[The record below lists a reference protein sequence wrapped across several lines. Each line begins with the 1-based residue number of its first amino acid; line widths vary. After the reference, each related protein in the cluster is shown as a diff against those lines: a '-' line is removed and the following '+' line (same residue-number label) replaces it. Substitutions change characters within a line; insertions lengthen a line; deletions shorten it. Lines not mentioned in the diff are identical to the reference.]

1 MTALEEL
8 RAGEL
13 GEAFV
18 ALLYRQV
25 AVVAAVRR
33 FPPPEGYGSWTK
45 DAVLETAH
53 DYLTSP
59 EAHRRVLELAARVDS
74 DSSLQSALSEMVRN
88 FLRER
93 GRKTTVGKLMRR
105 LRNVLQDDD
114 RFLIVGAGQ
123 AGAGM
128 VALASGPTDPS
139 VVPVRDLVDA
149 ARAVTK
155 VSVVKW
161 SPSARREGPVA
172 DSDSLRRLS
181 HAVVEAARGSVERAT
196 LAEVI
201 ATRLGIDP
209 RSVPAA
215 IPVEDIDSRVQRD
228 RAADGRSGGA
238 DRGTD
243 RRSEKAHLR
252 EEPAT
257 DSTATSLEREEIAS
271 ALLEQLSDRERLVL
285 AWLHETVRTIADQ
298 TGLPVST
305 SGAVKQR
312 VTDKLRAMLVDLDPA
327 TAEWAALAARDAA
340 RQEVG
345 LDPV

>member
-1 MTALEEL
+1 MTALEEV
-8 RAGEL
+8 RVGEL
-13 GEAFV
+13 GEEFV

-59 EAHRRVLELAARVDS
+59 EAYRRVLELAARVDT
-74 DSSLQSALSEMVRN
+74 DNSLESALSEMVRN

-105 LRNVLQDDD
+105 LRNVLEDDD
-114 RFLIVGAGQ
+114 RFVIVAAGQ
-123 AGAGM
+123 PGAGM
-128 VALASGPTDPS
+128 VAFASGPTDPS
-139 VVPVRDLVDA
+139 AVPVRDLVDA
-149 ARAVTK
+149 ARAVAE

-161 SPSARREGPVA
+161 SPAARREGPVA
-172 DSDSLRRLS
+172 DADSLRRLS
-181 HAVVEAARGSVERAT
+181 HAVLVAARGSLERAT

-215 IPVEDIDSRVQRD
+215 IPVEDIDSRFERT
-228 RAADGRSGGA
+228 RTADSPSGAGSGS
-238 DRGTD
+238 DRGSARAQED
-243 RRSEKAHLR
+243 D
-252 EEPAT
+252 PAT
-257 DSTATSLEREEIAS
+257 GSAVASFERDEIAA
-271 ALLEQLSDRERLVL
+271 ALLDQLSDRERLVL
-285 AWLHETVRTIADQ
+285 AWMHETVRTIADQ
-298 TGLPVST
+298 TGLAVST
-305 SGAVKQR
+305 AGAVKQR
-312 VTDKLRAMLVDLDPA
+312 VTDKLRSMLADVDAD
-327 TAEWAALAARDAA
+327 TAEQAALAARDAA
-340 RQEVG
+340 RRGVG

>member
-1 MTALEEL
+1 MTALEEV

-18 ALLYRQV
+18 AVLYRQV

-59 EAHRRVLELAARVDS
+59 QAHRRFLELAARVDS
-74 DSSLQSALSEMVRN
+74 DSSLESALSEMVRN

-105 LRNVLQDDD
+105 LRTVLQDDD
-114 RFLIVGAGQ
+114 RFLIVEAGQ

-139 VVPVRDLVDA
+139 VLPVRDLVDA
-149 ARAVTK
+149 ARAVTE

-228 RAADGRSGGA
+228 RAADGRSGG
-238 DRGTD
+238 TD
-243 RRSEKAHLR
+243 RRSERAHLR

-257 DSTATSLEREEIAS
+257 DSAASSLEREEIAA

-305 SGAVKQR
+305 AGAVKQR
-312 VTDKLRAMLVDLDPA
+312 VTDKLRTMLVDVDPT